1 MTTSPALALDQ
12 YLSQLTPG
20 DRAAMRKALP
30 VALLDQT
37 EAANADV
44 DNLVHMVGR
53 SMKSSVAD
61 LDYTQ
66 VPEWVRLSVTDTLV
80 GFMTGT
86 VATCMHNPNPNHP
99 QPVFA
104 AAWKPGL
111 ITCSACL
118 HLFRLV
124 GAADRTCDRC
134 GCVRTG
140 KPGDG
145 VHACTLTF
153 GQLVFSYGLCPDC
166 LKDHKAAAS

>member
-1 MTTSPALALDQ
+1 MTSSPAVALDK
-12 YLSQLTPG
+12 YLSRLTPG
-20 DRAAMRKALP
+20 DRAAARKALP

-37 EAANADV
+37 EAAHADV
-44 DNLVHMVGR
+44 DNLVRMVGR
-53 SMKSSVAD
+53 SMESSVAD

-80 GFMTGT
+80 SFMTGT

-111 ITCSACL
+111 ITCAACL
-118 HLFRLV
+118 HLFKVV

-134 GCVRTG
+134 GVVRAGT
-140 KPGDG
+140 PGEG
-145 VHACTLTF
+145 VHSCTLTF
-153 GQLVFSYGLCPDC
+153 GQLVFFYGLCPDC
-166 LKDHKAAAS
+166 LKDHKAAS